1 VKRRVVVTGVGL
13 VTPLGTGTEK
23 TWDGLVRGRSGIG
36 PITRFDASA
45 HASQIAAE
53 VKDFDSAS
61 WFEKKQAKNLDLFV
75 QYGIAAADLAMQNS
89 GLVVTEELA
98 ERVGVITGCGMG
110 GLPTIEE
117 YHGVLME
124 RGPRRITPFFIP
136 RVIPNMP
143 SGHISMRFGAKGPN
157 LSLSTAC
164 AAGTHAV
171 GEAFRHIAYGDCD
184 VAITGGTESVI
195 CPLAVGGFASM
206 KALSTR
212 NDDPEHASRPFDL
225 DRDGFIIAEGAGMIV
240 LEELDAARARGAK
253 IYAEMV
259 GYGQSSD
266 AYHIA
271 APPENGDGAARC
283 MAMALKNAQLNP
295 EDIDYRHPRGLDKS
309 LITKLILSDWIQQ
322 HHNILI
328 TGPTGIGKSWLA
340 CALAHKACRDGFT
353 ALYARASRF
362 FRDLVMAKGDGRYPK
377 LMTALA
383 KTDLLVLDDF
393 GTSTLKDEHRRD
405 LLEILDDRY
414 ALKSTLVTSQF
425 PVDNWHDL
433 IDDPTLADAILDRL
447 VHNAYNI
454 PLKGE
459 SMRKNRKKLTQTGHP
474 D

>member
-23 TWDGLVRGRSGIG
+23 TWEGLVNGRSGIG

-53 VKDFDSAS
+53 VKDFEPGD
-61 WFEKKQAKNLDLFV
+61 WFEKKQAKTLDHFV
-75 QYGIAAADLAMQNS
+75 QYGIAAAELAMQDS
-89 GLVVTEELA
+89 GFTVTEELS

-117 YHGVLME
+117 YHGVLLD

-195 CPLAVGGFASM
+195 CPLAVGGFSSM

-225 DRDGFIIAEGAGMIV
+225 ERDGFIIAEGAGMIV
-240 LEELDAARARGAK
+240 LEELEAAQARGAK
-253 IYAEMV
+253 IYAEMI

-271 APPENGDGAARC
+271 APPENGEGAARC

-295 EDIDYRHPRGLDKS
+295 EDIDYINAHGTSTPLNDRCETTAIKTVFGDHANRLAISSTKS
-309 LITKLILSDWIQQ
+309 M
-322 HHNILI
+322 
-328 TGPTGIGKSWLA
+328 TGHMLGGAGGIESA
-340 CALAHKACRDGFT
+340 FT
-353 ALYARASRF
+353 ALTLHHQCAPPTMNLENPDPACDLDYVPNTAREMNIRVAMSNSFGFGGTNGVIVMKRF
-362 FRDLVMAKGDGRYPK
+362 
-377 LMTALA
+377 
-383 KTDLLVLDDF
+383 
-393 GTSTLKDEHRRD
+393 E
-405 LLEILDDRY
+405 
-414 ALKSTLVTSQF
+414 
-425 PVDNWHDL
+425 
-433 IDDPTLADAILDRL
+433 
-447 VHNAYNI
+447 
-454 PLKGE
+454 
-459 SMRKNRKKLTQTGHP
+459 
-474 D
+474 